1 MVELCG
7 TYLHIQRPLIV
18 ISQDNLML
26 EQLPVEE
33 KHLLNFDLSAQ
44 QQKKEP
50 WFHIDAP
57 ERRPGSD
64 SNQPA
69 IRSESDSR
77 TFQIKLPVVPGTRRG
92 GSSKKGSNNRKKKN
106 Q

>member
-44 QQKKEP
+44 QQKKNP
-50 WFHIDAP
+50 DSTYMPQKDALDRIP
-57 ERRPGSD
+57 T
-64 SNQPA
+64 NQP
-69 IRSESDSR
+69 SEVNPIQGPSKSDY
-77 TFQIKLPVVPGTRRG
+77 Q
-92 GSSKKGSNNRKKKN
+92 
-106 Q
+106 

>member
-1 MVELCG
+1 MAGSAFIAGTGEFRRDVVELCG

-57 ERRPGSD
+57 ERRLDRIPT
-64 SNQPA
+64 NQP
-69 IRSESDSR
+69 SEVNPI
-77 TFQIKLPVVPGTRRG
+77 QGP
-92 GSSKKGSNNRKKKN
+92 SKSNY